1 LVVFFRL
8 SRFAIAAAL
17 AFSIGL
23 HWEVLQSVAWVVMIV
38 NYSQDAPLTE
48 ALAKTF
54 DGKHPCSLCKQ
65 IAHGKQSEKKTDSVS
80 VGKKLEFF
88 YASGAFAFAA
98 PLDGW
103 EVQWQESALRSV
115 VCLPPVPP
123 PRQLPG

>member
-1 LVVFFRL
+1 VFFRL

-23 HWEVLQSVAWVVMIV
+23 HWEVLQSVAWVGMIV

-54 DGKHPCSLCKQ
+54 DGKHPCSLCKR
-65 IAHGKQSEKKTDSVS
+65 IAHGKQSEKKAESVS
-80 VGKKLEFF
+80 AGKKLEFLF
-88 YASGAFAFAA
+88 ASGAFAFAA
-98 PLDGW
+98 PSNSW
-103 EVQWQESALRSV
+103 EVHWPESALRSV
-115 VCLPPVPP
+115 VRLPPVPP